1 MSKCIANQS
10 DQGCTAWRPWW
21 SRAFPGGDTSGQAED
36 GESKAAQPDWLTET
50 WPMAAMMWFHAFSYF
65 SSHLYWQLGL
75 LQVRNFS
82 WPTMS
87 WQWLAALGLI
97 DLDPSIYNPP
107 MVVVNPWF
115 GKKSGGMVAHGSP
128 HIPMKSMAL
137 TWSNPRCT
145 WTSPRNYILPKRG
158 SKPHCPPGIFIKV
171 LTEMHPAQKCHG
183 LKVSVQELY
192 DVICLTSWQQ
202 PCQTPFVWLR
212 GTTKKIEHDQWLKS
226 GHVPL

>member
-115 GKKSGGMVAHGSP
+115 GKKSGGVVAHGSP
-128 HIPMKSMAL
+128 HTSETGVETTLPTGDLHQSPHRNAPCPKMSWIEGVRPRIVRCYMFDKLATTL
-137 TWSNPRCT
+137 SNPIR
-145 WTSPRNYILPKRG
+145 
-158 SKPHCPPGIFIKV
+158 
-171 LTEMHPAQKCHG
+171 LT
-183 LKVSVQELY
+183 
-192 DVICLTSWQQ
+192 
-202 PCQTPFVWLR
+202 
-212 GTTKKIEHDQWLKS
+212 
-226 GHVPL
+226 